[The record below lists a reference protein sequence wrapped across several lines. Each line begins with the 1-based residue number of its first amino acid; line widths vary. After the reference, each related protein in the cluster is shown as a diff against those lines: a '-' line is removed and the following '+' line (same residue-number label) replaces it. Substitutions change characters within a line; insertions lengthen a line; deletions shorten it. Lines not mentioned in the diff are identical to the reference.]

1 MEPLT
6 PNPGDNPETTDEP
19 IAKREKLDIL
29 IEKKENEGKTKLT
42 IKKVQND
49 LKVKQDMSC

>member
-42 IKKVQND
+42 IKKVQNN
-49 LKVKQDMSC
+49 LKVK